1 MRNEV
6 PDDHGSVA
14 HRRNRR
20 RKQAIAGVAGL
31 AVLGAGAYLV
41 TSQVVDNTRT
51 KTKDA
56 AALAPA
62 PLEPVSPSAS
72 EPASA
77 EPSAAASASA
87 SPSTAATP
95 EPSPAPSRT
104 LTAEQRVAKARAAAS
119 KAGYPV
125 KRGLVPTAKVAAGPV
140 SVRNTGSLQQ
150 GGTMRIVSAP
160 YDLTGTRELLWAA
173 DEGNPAGDDVRCTQ
187 NFKLSN
193 DTEARVRPT
202 MLLCWRTSAGKSVVT
217 VAVARKGKPASAA
230 SVAVIDREW
239 AKIG

>member
-6 PDDHGSVA
+6 PDDHGSTA

-20 RKQAIAGVAGL
+20 RQQAIAGVAGL

-41 TSQVVDNTRT
+41 TAQVVDNTRT
-51 KTKDA
+51 ETKDA

-62 PLEPVSPSAS
+62 PLEPHPPSAS
-72 EPASA
+72 ESASA
-77 EPSAAASASA
+77 EPSESASASA
-87 SPSTAATP
+87 SPSAVTP
-95 EPSPAPSRT
+95 APPAPSKT

-193 DTEARVRPT
+193 DTAARVRPT

-217 VAVARKGKPASAA
+217 VAVARNGKPASAA

>member
-6 PDDHGSVA
+6 PDDHGSTA

-20 RKQAIAGVAGL
+20 RQQAIAGVAGL

-41 TSQVVDNTRT
+41 TAQVVDNTRT
-51 KTKDA
+51 ETKDA

-62 PLEPVSPSAS
+62 PLEPHPPSAS
-72 EPASA
+72 ESASA
-77 EPSAAASASA
+77 EPSESASASA
-87 SPSTAATP
+87 SPSAVTP
-95 EPSPAPSRT
+95 APPAPSKT

-193 DTEARVRPT
+193 DTEARVRPS